1 MAGSKTEL
9 PGFLKLTLLGTFFSL
24 TRRRIL
30 SEQIPIF
37 FMSLVIAEL
46 FYKFHSF
53 TLELLSFLATWII
66 IDIIVHQLIER
77 RRLEPR

>member
-9 PGFLKLTLLGTFFSL
+9 PGFLKFTLLGTFFSL
-24 TRRRIL
+24 RPRRIL
-30 SEQIPIF
+30 LEQIPTF

-53 TLELLSFLATWII
+53 TLELLAFLGTWII
-66 IDIIVHQLIER
+66 IDIIVHLLIDR
-77 RRLEPR
+77 RASQAR